1 MRSDMDAIVTSTEDP
16 AVLWENGYDESFQS
30 QFGDECLA
38 VVAFGGPHDARAI
51 TAAWRADFKHHR
63 PLGSLDIRPRADLP
77 PCVRL
82 SGWTNSLIS
91 PWYRKSNPVRVTH
104 PVATRAAHLRI
115 NWIADHPTWWPW
127 ARWFRRIRISC
138 RHPPSR
144 SLVTSWERHSPNDAN
159 SQGLVG
165 TLGPE

>member
-1 MRSDMDAIVTSTEDP
+1 MRSSTRDVDEDHP
-16 AVLWENGYDESFQS
+16 QS
-30 QFGDECLA
+30 PLNQP
-38 VVAFGGPHDARAI
+38 GG
-51 TAAWRADFKHHR
+51 
-63 PLGSLDIRPRADLP
+63 G
-77 PCVRL
+77 RL
-82 SGWTNSLIS
+82 YG
-91 PWYRKSNPVRVTH
+91 VTH